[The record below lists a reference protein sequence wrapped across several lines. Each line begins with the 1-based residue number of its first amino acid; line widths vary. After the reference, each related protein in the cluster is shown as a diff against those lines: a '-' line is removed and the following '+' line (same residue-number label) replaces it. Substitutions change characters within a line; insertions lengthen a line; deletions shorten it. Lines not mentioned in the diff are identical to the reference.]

1 MKYLLSF
8 IIIILL
14 FSCQSDKMITHKT
27 NNFKILIGKGSNL
40 PFNTHL
46 ELKPYNDTLI
56 LARSVNVKVLTN
68 VLQSYLKSNNNSEL
82 KINVLKNSSLNL
94 IVIKKNKGNAKD
106 IPYLEIIDLLE
117 KESYISFE

>member
-1 MKYLLSF
+1 MKYLLSVF
-8 IIIILL
+8 LISLL
-14 FSCQSDKMITHKT
+14 FSCQSDKMMTHKT
-27 NNFKILIGKGSNL
+27 KNFKIMISKGSNL

-68 VLQSYLKSNNNSEL
+68 VLQSYLKSKNNPEVP
-82 KINVLKNSSLNL
+82 INVLKNSSLNL
-94 IVIKKNKGNAKD
+94 IVIQNNKGNAKD